1 MSRYLDELDSDLED
15 LKNRVKY
22 AIDSFDNMKEDFE
35 NMKWKLEDIEAIV
48 KSNDSLEEKISEIES
63 ILAR

>member
-15 LKNRVKY
+15 LKDRIKY

-35 NMKWKLEDIEAIV
+35 NMKWKLEDIEDTI
-48 KSNDSLEEKISEIES
+48 KNKDSLEEKLSEIES

>member
-15 LKNRVKY
+15 LKDRIKY

-35 NMKWKLEDIEAIV
+35 NMKWKLEDIEATV
-48 KSNDSLEEKISEIES
+48 KNNYSLDEKINEIES

>member
-1 MSRYLDELDSDLED
+1 MSKYLDELDSDLED
-15 LKNRVKY
+15 LKDRVKY

-35 NMKWKLEDIEAIV
+35 NMKWKLEDIEVIV
-48 KSNDSLEEKISEIES
+48 KNNDSLEEKISEIES